1 MLAGGTD
8 VMDGFVSAGADG
20 VVTGAGVFLLAAVFT
35 VTLQVSFFFPIIAC
49 TFADPFFCPLIV
61 TAAFP
66 FFFIVMFVFPDVT
79 FHFTFFFVFFTFSVL
94 LFPFVMVSFL
104 LLRLIFFAADT
115 PVEAVVPNN
124 KEKARE
130 QASSFLF
137 VLISVGSSF

>member
-1 MLAGGTD
+1 
-8 VMDGFVSAGADG
+8 
-20 VVTGAGVFLLAAVFT
+20 
-35 VTLQVSFFFPIIAC
+35 
-49 TFADPFFCPLIV
+49 
-61 TAAFP
+61 
-66 FFFIVMFVFPDVT
+66 MFVFPDVT